1 MYGTA
6 RGPGGHKEKS
16 VMEKQKGTVE
26 STITSPPPCACIVTL
41 YSGVNH
47 IIIFKDYLAALSY

>member
-1 MYGTA
+1 MYGIA

-26 STITSPPPCACIVTL
+26 SHNYIPPPL
-41 YSGVNH
+41 RMYSYSGVNH